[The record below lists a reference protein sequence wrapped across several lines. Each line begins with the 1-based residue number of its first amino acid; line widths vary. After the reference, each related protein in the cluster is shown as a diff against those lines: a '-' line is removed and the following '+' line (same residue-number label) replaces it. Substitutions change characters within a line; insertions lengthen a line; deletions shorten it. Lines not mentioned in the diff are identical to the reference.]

1 MGMPLNPFALNI
13 DAMPV
18 NKIFWFVSLVT
29 VVFLGLHVLGYPVLP
44 GVLALLVIDMVI
56 LKVTGDSKSHA
67 LSMRA
72 VTDMNS
78 KLGHI
83 HSVLLDMGNFMRANR
98 KGEAHIPMPAG
109 ANMITL
115 GAIEKTLTKH
125 KDEIKTDVKGDVDK
139 IAEKIID
146 VENRLFDMRKGFSAA
161 IAAFDDRMRSL
172 EEGEEAEETVD
183 EDYVE
188 I

>member
-1 MGMPLNPFALNI
+1 
-13 DAMPV
+13 MPV

-29 VVFLGLHVLGYPVLP
+29 VIFLGLHVLGYPVLP
-44 GVLALLVIDMVI
+44 GILALLIIDVVI
-56 LKVTGDSKSHA
+56 LKVTGEGKSHA
-67 LSMRA
+67 VSMRA
-72 VTDMNS
+72 ITDMNG
-78 KLGHI
+78 KLGSI
-83 HSVLLDMGNFMRANR
+83 HSVLLDMGNFMRASR
-98 KGEAHIPMPAG
+98 KGEVRPSIPAPSMV
-109 ANMITL
+109 TL
-115 GAIEKTLTKH
+115 GAIEKSLGKH
-125 KDEIKTDVKGDVDK
+125 REHIKTEVKGDIDK

-172 EEGEEAEETVD
+172 EEGDVPEKESSE